1 MRKKPSPNNAI
12 DTIKRAARE
21 IDEAIS
27 ILENS
32 VVMDREAWERY
43 ERIINAAIQCVGN
56 PSFIGVCDE
65 DVELERAV
73 REWGITHE
81 QL

>member
-1 MRKKPSPNNAI
+1 MTEKPSPNKAI
-12 DTIKRAARE
+12 DTIKLASRE
-21 IDEAIS
+21 IDKAIS

-32 VVMDREAWERY
+32 VVMDRETWERY
-43 ERIINAAIQCVGN
+43 ERIIKAAIQCVSN